1 MRPLRP
7 IERSTELA
15 RVYVW
20 EWPVRVAHWVIVGAI
35 LVLSATG
42 YAVAHPPG
50 RWAPLGT
57 VKAVHSYA
65 AIALTLAFASRV
77 AWMFIGNRWAQWDQL
92 LPVRRERWRGLG
104 PTLEWYLFVLRK
116 PPGYVGHNPLAGA
129 IYTLVFLI
137 ELLMITTGF
146 AMYSVSAPYWSPMHA
161 FGFLGPLLGGLQT
174 ARWLHHAGMWLL
186 LGFMVHHVYSAVL
199 MSQVEANATMES
211 IFSGYKFVPEE
222 DVVSPRVRRATPP
235 SP

>member
-1 MRPLRP
+1 MRPIDRP
-7 IERSTELA
+7 TELA

-20 EWPVRVAHWVIVGAI
+20 EWPVRIAHWVIVGAI

-42 YAVAHPPG
+42 FTVAHPPG
-50 RWAPLGT
+50 TWAPLGT
-57 VKAVHSYA
+57 VKAIHSYA
-65 AIALTLAFASRV
+65 AIALTLSFAARI
-77 AWMFIGNRWAQWDQL
+77 AWMVLGNRWARWDQF
-92 LPVRRERWRGLG
+92 LPVRSERRRGLG
-104 PTLEWYLFVLRK
+104 PTVRWYLFMLRK

-129 IYTLVFLI
+129 TYALVFLV
-137 ELLMITTGF
+137 ELLMIATGF
-146 AMYSVSAPYWSPMHA
+146 ALYSASAPYWSPMHA

-174 ARWLHHAGMWLL
+174 ARWIHHAGMWLL

-222 DVVSPRVRRATPP
+222 DVLSPRGRGAVPP
-235 SP
+235 PRP

>member
-1 MRPLRP
+1 VRPTDRP
-7 IERSTELA
+7 TELA

-20 EWPVRVAHWVIVGAI
+20 EWPVRVTHWVIAAAI

-42 YAVAHPPG
+42 FTVAHPPG
-50 RWAPLGT
+50 TWAPLGT

-65 AIALTLAFASRV
+65 AIAFTLALGARV
-77 AWMFIGNRWAQWDQL
+77 AWMFLGNRWARWDQL
-92 LPVRRERWRGLG
+92 VPARRERLRGLG
-104 PTLEWYLFVLRK
+104 PTVRWYLFMLRK

-129 IYTLVFLI
+129 TYALVFLI
-137 ELLMITTGF
+137 ELLMIVTGF
-146 AMYSVSAPYWSPMHA
+146 TLYAPGAPYWSPMHA
-161 FGFLGPLLGGLQT
+161 FGFLGPVLGGLQT
-174 ARWLHHAGMWLL
+174 ARWLHHTGMWLL

-222 DVVSPRVRRATPP
+222 DVLRPGARGADP
-235 SP
+235 SRP